1 MKKMKRRK
9 NLIGTRMEKRILT
22 IHYVLYRQQL
32 IRRISRYFIA
42 MGEELTDFC
51 WLIMGLVWLITSTTH

>member
-1 MKKMKRRK
+1 MKKMKKRK

-22 IHYVLYRQQL
+22 IHCVLYRQQL